1 MPKEC
6 RVRFSTDHPALN
18 LPAMTELSRVLTVE
32 NSPVLFGCRT
42 GLCATCASIVEVE
55 GGAVAGPDEEELET
69 LELACENEP
78 RARLLCQLKLTGDI
92 KITPL
97 DRDSK

>member
-1 MPKEC
+1 M
-6 RVRFSTDHPALN
+6 RFSTGHPELTLA
-18 LPAMTELSRVLTVE
+18 PRTELARVLTVE

-55 GGAVAGPDEEELET
+55 GGEVAGPDEEELET

-78 RARLLCQLKLTGDI
+78 RARLLCQVRLTGDI
-92 KITPL
+92 RISPL
-97 DRDSK
+97 GGASK